1 MMMTTERV
9 HVGTRPT
16 ASLHQRSTV
25 KDATKTVVTCVTSSV
40 VEMHAGGLKTDAKI
54 RSMKGKNS
62 AKKET
67 MITMALTMT
76 DLTGSGH
83 QKWDIS

>member
-1 MMMTTERV
+1 
-9 HVGTRPT
+9 
-16 ASLHQRSTV
+16 
-25 KDATKTVVTCVTSSV
+25 VTSFV

-54 RSMKGKNS
+54 GSVKGKNS